1 MNWVESI
8 NSAISYM
15 EDHLS
20 EEITLNDIAETVH
33 ISAFHFQ
40 KAFTI
45 IADMSPAE
53 YLRKRRLSQAGIE
66 LSNGNCQV
74 IDVALKYGYDSP
86 ESFSKAFSRFHGVT
100 PMQVKNGKPI
110 RIMNRYTLR
119 ISIEGGNILE
129 YRIEKWDEFDLVL
142 YIRRFEAESSEQEI
156 RKLWKDYIED
166 ESCVT
171 VPSRIGACVQRK
183 TDGIYAE
190 YGIGCKASDIEN
202 VPTIFKQVHVPA
214 YSWAV
219 FTCVGPTESSLKD
232 MWERI
237 YLEWLPASDYDLLP
251 DFYDCYIEN
260 LPKGDPTSDDYIC
273 EICIPVIYKR

>member
-8 NSAISYM
+8 NNAISYM

-20 EEITLNDIAETVH
+20 EEITLNDIAEAVH

-45 IADMSPAE
+45 ITDMSPAE

-100 PMQVKNGKPI
+100 PMQVKNGRPI

-142 YIRRFEAESSEQEI
+142 YIKRFEAESSEQEI

-171 VPSRIGACVQRK
+171 VPCSIGACVQRK

-190 YGIGCKASDIEN
+190 YGIGCRASDIEN
-202 VPTIFKQVHVPA
+202 VPTNFNQVHVPA

-237 YLEWLPASDYDLLP
+237 YLEWLPASDYELIP